1 MNWQIP
7 LIISI
12 ICLGTAAL
20 LQSVSIKNDKLSP
33 IAYASFFQL
42 LAGILVGIFAFIR
55 GTSFLGL
62 IESWP
67 NMVLQMVLYT
77 GANILWFKALRY
89 ADVSDSVVLLTSK
102 VLWIV
107 LGAALFLKE
116 VLSPIQMVGAVIVV
130 ISVVMVSLKG
140 KSLKLG
146 KGQVLALLAAACYG
160 FGFVNDTY
168 MLRSVDVLTYL
179 FVGFIMDALFIWVL
193 YPSIT
198 RELKSFIAKDHF
210 PKFFFASMFY
220 AIAMVCIYYSY
231 LYCHNTAL
239 IASLNQTSAILTVA
253 LAAILLRERENL
265 VTKILGVVIAVC
277 GVYLL
282 NYK

>member
-7 LIISI
+7 LFISI
-12 ICLGTAAL
+12 LCLGIASL
-20 LQSVSIKNDKLSP
+20 LQSASIKQDKLSP

-42 LAGILVGIFAFIR
+42 LAGIIVGIFACIR

-62 IESWP
+62 IETWP
-67 NMVLQMVLYT
+67 NMVLQIVLYT
-77 GANILWFKALRY
+77 GANILWFKALRH
-89 ADVSDSVVLLTSK
+89 ADVSDSIVLLTSK
-102 VLWIV
+102 VVWIV

-116 VLSPIQMVGAVIVV
+116 VLSPIQMIGAVIVV

-146 KGQVLALLAAACYG
+146 RGQVLALLAAACYG

-179 FVGFIMDALFIWVL
+179 SIAFFVDALFIWVL

-198 RELKSFIAKDHF
+198 GELRSFLAKENF
-210 PKFFFASMFY
+210 SNFFFASLFY
-220 AIAMVCIYYSY
+220 AIAMVCIFYSY
-231 LYCHNTAL
+231 LYGHNTAL
-239 IASLNQTSAILTVA
+239 IATLNQTSAVLTVV
-253 LAAILLRERENL
+253 LAAILLKERENL
-265 VTKILGVVIAVC
+265 ATKILGAVIAVC

>member
-1 MNWQIP
+1 MNWE
-7 LIISI
+7 ISTLVSI
-12 ICLGTAAL
+12 VCLGMASL
-20 LQSVSIKNDKLSP
+20 LQSASIKQDKLSP

-42 LAGILVGIFAFIR
+42 LAGIIVAIFATVR

-62 IESWP
+62 IETWP
-67 NMVLQMVLYT
+67 NMVLQMILYT
-77 GANILWFKALRY
+77 GANILWFKALRH
-89 ADVSDSVVLLTSK
+89 ADVSDSIVILTSK
-102 VLWIV
+102 VIWIV

-116 VLSPIQMVGAVIVV
+116 VLSPIQMIGAVIVV
-130 ISVVMVSLKG
+130 ISVVMVSLKN
-140 KSLKLG
+140 KSFKFG

-168 MLRSVDVLTYL
+168 ILRSVDVLTYL
-179 FVGFIMDALFIWVL
+179 SIGFVIDALFIWVL

-198 RELKSFIAKDHF
+198 GELKSFIAKENF

-220 AIAMVCIYYSY
+220 AIAMVSIYYAY
-231 LYCHNTAL
+231 LYSHNTAL

-265 VTKILGVVIAVC
+265 ATKILGAVIAVC

-282 NYK
+282 SYK